1 MLARQKLR
9 VGAVLWAAL
18 FLVSVD
24 LPARSI
30 DLCKVTVQPVDH
42 IHVIAVAE
50 FNANGV
56 PLYVATRPM
65 VNPDRAVDLAQDR
78 CQVMRR
84 EYRRE
89 SP

>member
-1 MLARQKLR
+1 MRARQSLR

-24 LPARSI
+24 LPATAV
-30 DLCKVTVQPVDH
+30 DLCKVTLLPVDE
-42 IHVIAVAE
+42 IRVIAVAE

-56 PLYVATRPM
+56 PMYVTTRPM
-65 VNPDRAVDLAQDR
+65 VDTRRAEDQAQQR

-89 SP
+89 SL

>member
-1 MLARQKLR
+1 MRARQSLR

-24 LPARSI
+24 LPAKSV
-30 DLCKVTVQPVDH
+30 DLCKVTVLPVDE
-42 IHVIAVAE
+42 IRVVAVAE

-56 PLYVATRPM
+56 PMYIRTRPM
-65 VNPDRAVDLAQDR
+65 TDVRRAQDQAQQR

-89 SP
+89 IP